1 MMHELV
7 QEVGQYGLPAVAAAM
22 VLVMF
27 WRSQARLE
35 QRADRLEERLLEGDE
50 IGGAS
55 LKQVLAEVRELREAL
70 STLPCRQPEACSA
83 GGTLAAG

>member
-7 QEVGQYGLPAVAAAM
+7 QEVGQYGLPVVSAAM

-35 QRADRLEERLLEGDE
+35 QRADRLEERLLEGDGV
-50 IGGAS
+50 GGAS

-70 STLPCRQPEACSA
+70 CALPCRQPGACA
-83 GGTLAAG
+83 PGPTGAAG